1 MTFIAATLAALGFG
15 LAFVNGANDVSKGI
29 ATLVGCGIA
38 DYRRAIAWGT
48 LWTAVGGLVGAVL
61 ATAMVT
67 TFGNGLLTPGTTQT
81 VGAGVATLLGAAAW
95 VLIATRTGMP
105 VSTTHAIVGSL
116 VGVAAVAY
124 GVDGVRWSAL
134 GGKVVLPLL
143 FTPVLSLVLV
153 TLLLKA
159 TRPLTAKLAGR
170 AVARMPDC
178 LCAEV
183 TQSEVA
189 LAGPSSPA
197 AAWAMAAPRLQLI
210 VDTRASCA
218 VERPQAASL
227 TLDQLHW
234 LTAGAASLARGMND
248 APKIVALVLAA
259 SALGV
264 TSTVGQAPLFMLV
277 TAGMVLGS
285 VVRGRRVTRLLAEGV
300 TPMDHR
306 EGFLANLVTAGL
318 VTAGATLGLP
328 MSTTHVSA
336 GGIIGAG
343 AQRSSL
349 DKRTLG
355 EMLLAWVVTLPA
367 AAALGIGTFLV
378 GRWLS

>member
-1 MTFIAATLAALGFG
+1 MTLLAITLAALGFG

-38 DYRRAIAWGT
+38 NYRRAIAWGT

-67 TFGNGLLTPGTTQT
+67 TFGNGLLAPGTTQT

-95 VLIATRTGMP
+95 VLIATRTGLP

-143 FTPVLSLVLV
+143 LSPVLALVFV

-159 TRPLTAKLAGR
+159 TRPSTVKLAGR
-170 AVARMPDC
+170 AAARMPDC

-183 TQSEVA
+183 TQREVA

-227 TLDQLHW
+227 TLDHLHW

-285 VVRGRRVTRLLAEGV
+285 LVGGRRVTRLLAEKV

-306 EGFLANLVTAGL
+306 EGFLANLVTAAL

-336 GGIIGAG
+336 GGIVGAG

-349 DKRTLG
+349 DKKTLG
-355 EMLLAWVVTLPA
+355 EMALAWVTTLPA
-367 AAALGIGTFLV
+367 AAVLGICALLV

>member
-1 MTFIAATLAALGFG
+1 MTFIAAMLAALGFG

-285 VVRGRRVTRLLAEGV
+285 VVSGRRVTRLLAEGV

>member
-1 MTFIAATLAALGFG
+1 MTLTAMTLAALGFG
-15 LAFVNGANDVSKGI
+15 LAFANGANDVSKGI

-38 DYRRAIAWGT
+38 NYRRAIAWGT
-48 LWTAVGGLVGAVL
+48 LWTAIGGLIGAVL

-67 TFGNGLLTPGTTQT
+67 TFGNGLLASGTTQT
-81 VGAGVATLLGAAAW
+81 VSAGVATLLGAAAW
-95 VLIATRTGMP
+95 VLIATRTGLP

-116 VGVAAVAY
+116 VGVAAIAY

-134 GGKVVLPLL
+134 GGKVLVPLL
-143 FTPVLSLVLV
+143 LTPVLSLVIV
-153 TLLLKA
+153 TLLLRS
-159 TRPLTAKLAGR
+159 TRPPTVKLAGR
-170 AVARMPDC
+170 AAARMPDC

-183 TQSEVA
+183 TQDGAVLAGAASSAAA
-189 LAGPSSPA
+189 LAL
-197 AAWAMAAPRLQLI
+197 AAPRLRLV

-218 VERPQAASL
+218 VERPQAAML
-227 TLDQLHW
+227 TLDHLHW

-259 SALGV
+259 AALGG
-264 TSTVGQAPLFMLV
+264 TSTVGHAPLFMLV
-277 TAGMVLGS
+277 TVGMVAGS
-285 VVRGRRVTRLLAEGV
+285 VVSGRRVTRLLAERV

-306 EGFLANLVTAGL
+306 EGFLANLVTAAL

-343 AQRSSL
+343 LQRSSL
-349 DKRTLG
+349 HTRTLG
-355 EMLLAWVVTLPA
+355 EMTLAWVVTVPA
-367 AAALGIGTFLV
+367 AAALGVGAFLV